1 MEGTVQRRA
10 ATALPRRLLHFFGA
24 YHVYTDMC
32 IICSGLQQ
40 VLARWLGNIIFY
52 QKESNEGVKVRS
64 FVNIGNSVCARPNKK
79 ESRGSFSV
87 VNENDPIDIG
97 KRATKR
103 EYSNYY
109 SYCKAN
115 IDSFH
120 IQTPWY
126 QSTWSQ
132 MSAMSHL
139 HGNAWP
145 LD

>member
-1 MEGTVQRRA
+1 V
-10 ATALPRRLLHFFGA
+10 
-24 YHVYTDMC
+24 
-32 IICSGLQQ
+32 
-40 VLARWLGNIIFY
+40 FY
-52 QKESNEGVKVRS
+52 YKESNEWAKLKS
-64 FVNIGNSVCARPNKK
+64 FVNVENSVCSHPHKK
-79 ESRGSFSV
+79 ESTGWFSV
-87 VNENDPIDIG
+87 VDENDQNDIG

-132 MSAMSHL
+132 MSVMSDL
-139 HGNAWP
+139 HDNAWP